1 MVIRNYLDFL
11 TISTFL
17 QLQTFLL
24 RLGIEVK
31 LHAYILLYLFIK
43 LKAEKNTYEFFLT
56 KNLPTYYKVTFFH
69 ETVLSKSDCL
79 LF

>member
-24 RLGIEVK
+24 RLGVEVD
-31 LHAYILLYLFIK
+31 LHAYILLKILIR
-43 LKAEKNTYEFFLT
+43 LK
-56 KNLPTYYKVTFFH
+56 
-69 ETVLSKSDCL
+69 S
-79 LF
+79 

>member
-11 TISTFL
+11 TILTFL

-24 RLGIEVK
+24 RLGVEVD
-31 LHAYILLYLFIK
+31 LHAYILLKILIG
-43 LKAEKNTYEFFLT
+43 LKIHMNFSIT
-56 KNLPTYYKVTFFH
+56 KNLPKYYKVTIFH
-69 ETVLSKSDCL
+69 EIVLSKSDCL